1 MQTVDRLLETLD
13 HDPALRCF
21 VLDGQNIILED
32 YLEVRPENRER
43 LTGLIN
49 SGRIHVGPWYVLAD
63 SFLTS
68 GEAAIRNLWMGERV
82 ARSLGV
88 RSRPIGYL
96 PDQFGHIGQMPQIL
110 RGFGIDSAVV
120 WRGFGA
126 PPPAARLGDRPL
138 GEPGGQLSY
147 PRLYNDDGRFPSE
160 MQSEFRWQAPDR
172 TEVYGIYMAL
182 EYYRSHNTRY
192 PDDPEREHSEAVE
205 RLRQYAEHMRPYA
218 ASGIILE
225 PYGGDH
231 LPVDPRLAETVA
243 AVALDVDGE
252 GIEYRLAS
260 LEEYLEMVRERLPR
274 PEVTWRGEGR
284 AYGRKAHLLPGVLSS
299 RLHLKRL
306 NRDTQSQLERYAEP
320 LQAFNWIEG
329 GRYEQEYL
337 WLAWKHLLQN
347 HPHDSICGCSIDQV
361 HREMLPRFAQAQQ
374 VGELLAL
381 RAADELWMGREP
393 EARGADEQPLVVF
406 NPLNWTRTEAVS
418 VRLWSRYG
426 VNEREW
432 LLRNP
437 YGEEVPFQARPE
449 ASGKLQRV
457 EHNDWT
463 EVSFVAR
470 DLPGLGWR
478 RYILERRG
486 RPVPT
491 RVRTY
496 SVTGVV
502 ARDKGA
508 KDGSG
513 LRVGPGVLENEHL
526 RVTVEPSGTLHVLDH
541 ATGLE
546 YRGLN
551 GLRDGGD
558 EGDTYAYSA
567 PVGDQLLT
575 FEGQAKLTLLEAGP
589 ARATLRVTREW
600 ALPSSLTEDRLGR
613 SPDYVPVAIHSDVT
627 LAAGARRIDIR
638 THFVNPACDHRLQAT
653 FPLGAPIVHSSA
665 ESVFEVVDR
674 PAALPEGERGS
685 AEPAVPEHP
694 QQAFS
699 SVSDGE
705 RGLTIANRG
714 LPEFSASPDGVIALT
729 LLRSVGWLSRED
741 FLARVGGAGPQIG
754 TPEAQMLGEVE
765 ARYSIVPHAGTWIE
779 ARSHM
784 QAHAFNA
791 EPLAVPLRM
800 QGFPIQPP
808 LPARSEPLA
817 DEGAFVEVIGDVVVT
832 AVKRAEDGE
841 RLVIRLLNESPNE
854 APVRL
859 RTRRPF
865 QRALLLNL
873 AEEEIGHLERY
884 LDGWLDFALAPWRL
898 VTLGFEF

>member
-1 MQTVDRLLETLD
+1 MLATLEQ
-13 HDPALRCF
+13 DPELRCF

-32 YLEVRPENRER
+32 YLEIRPENRELLVR
-43 LTGLIN
+43 LIN
-49 SGRIHVGPWYVLAD
+49 GGRIHVGPWYVLAD

-68 GEAAIRNLWMGERV
+68 GEAAVRNLWMGERV
-82 ARSLGV
+82 VRSLGV
-88 RSRPIGYL
+88 RSRTIGYL

-138 GEPGGQLSY
+138 GEAGQHLSY

-160 MQSEFRWQAPDR
+160 MQSEFRWQAPDGA
-172 TEVYGIYMAL
+172 EVYGIYLAL
-182 EYYRSHNTRY
+182 EYYRSHNKRF
-192 PDDPEREHSEAVE
+192 PDEPERERAEAVE

-218 ASGIILE
+218 ASGVILE

-231 LPVDPRLAETVA
+231 LPVDPRLSRTVA
-243 AVALDVDGE
+243 QVGE
-252 GIEYRLAS
+252 EVGRDGIEYRLGS
-260 LEEYLEMVRERLPR
+260 LEEFLGMVRERLPR
-274 PEVTWRGEGR
+274 PEATWRGEGR
-284 AYGRKAHLLPGVLSS
+284 AYGRKAHLLPGVLSA

-306 NRDTQSQLERYAEP
+306 NRDAQSQLERYAEP
-320 LQAFNWIEG
+320 LQAFNWSEG

-374 VGELLAL
+374 VGELLAM
-381 RAADELWMGREP
+381 RAADELWAGMEQGSDP
-393 EARGADEQPLVVF
+393 VDAQPLVVF
-406 NPLNWTRTEAVS
+406 NPLNWKRTDAVS
-418 VRLWSRYG
+418 VRLWTRYG

-432 LLRNP
+432 LLRAPN
-437 YGEEVPFQARPE
+437 GEEVPFQARPE
-449 ASGKLQRV
+449 PSGKLLRV

-463 EVSFVAR
+463 EVTFVAR

-478 RYILERRG
+478 RYVLERRP

-496 SVTGVV
+496 GVAGVV

-508 KDGSG
+508 DDVSG
-513 LRVGPGVLENEHL
+513 LRVGPGLLENEHL
-526 RVTVEPSGTLHVLDH
+526 RVAVEPSGTLHVVDH
-541 ATGLE
+541 ISGLE

-567 PVGDQLLT
+567 PVSDQVLT
-575 FEGQAKLTLLEAGP
+575 HDGHAKVTLLEPGP

-600 ALPSSLTEDRLGR
+600 ALPSGLTADRLSR
-613 SPDYVPVAIHSDVT
+613 SPEYVPVTVHSDVT
-627 LAAGARRIDIR
+627 LAAGSRRIDIR
-638 THFVNPACDHRLQAT
+638 THFVNPARDHRLQAT
-653 FPLGAPIVHSSA
+653 FPLGAPILHSSA

-674 PAALPEGERGS
+674 PAALPKGERGS

-714 LPEFSASPDGVIALT
+714 LPEFSASPDGVLALT

-741 FLARVGGAGPQIG
+741 FLARVGGAGPAIE

-765 ARYSIVPHAGTWIE
+765 ARYSIVPHAGRWLQ

-791 EPLAVPLRM
+791 EPLAVPLEM

-808 LPARSEPLA
+808 LPARAEPLPA
-817 DEGAFVEVIGDVVVT
+817 EGSFVEVVGDVVVT
-832 AVKRAEDGE
+832 AVKRAEDGD

-854 APVRL
+854 AAVRL

-873 AEEEIGHLERY
+873 AEEEIGRLERY

-898 VTLGFEF
+898 VTIGFDF